1 MFRSFFAE
9 KVFWWNV
16 LLELFGYVEGEG
28 FEVFVENIVCWVFD
42 VGVVWVLDG
51 KIVERWVGVMEEEGE
66 GVVDLLVAVG
76 VVVVRGVCFVW

>member
-1 MFRSFFAE
+1 M
-9 KVFWWNV
+9 

-28 FEVFVENIVCWVFD
+28 FEGFVENIVCWVFD

>member
-1 MFRSFFAE
+1 M
-9 KVFWWNV
+9 

-42 VGVVWVLDG
+42 VGVVLVLDG

-76 VVVVRGVCFVW
+76 VVVVVRGVCFVL

>member
-1 MFRSFFAE
+1 M
-9 KVFWWNV
+9 

-51 KIVERWVGVMEEEGE
+51 KIVERWVDVMEEEGE

-76 VVVVRGVCFVW
+76 VVVVRGVCFVL

>member
-1 MFRSFFAE
+1 M
-9 KVFWWNV
+9 V
-16 LLELFGYVEGEG
+16 LELFGYVEGEG

-76 VVVVRGVCFVW
+76 VVVVVRRVCFVW

>member
-1 MFRSFFAE
+1 M
-9 KVFWWNV
+9 

-28 FEVFVENIVCWVFD
+28 FEVFVGNIVCWVFD

>member
-1 MFRSFFAE
+1 M
-9 KVFWWNV
+9 

-66 GVVDLLVAVG
+66 GVVDLLVAV
-76 VVVVRGVCFVW
+76 VVVVRGVCFVL

>member
-1 MFRSFFAE
+1 M
-9 KVFWWNV
+9 

-76 VVVVRGVCFVW
+76 VVVVRGVCFVL